1 MLYSCIYEL
10 EYHKKASGSGYYKC
24 SMFLLENVL
33 CYIYY
38 MLYIVLSSSCWD
50 EGVFQEVT
58 YETLHDAGETPD
70 EEIQAF
76 CQMVGR

>member
-1 MLYSCIYEL
+1 MRYAI
-10 EYHKKASGSGYYKC
+10 
-24 SMFLLENVL
+24 
-33 CYIYY
+33 YIYY
-38 MLYIVLSSSCWD
+38 MFYIHIVLSSSCWD

-58 YETLHDAGETPD
+58 YETLHDSGETPD